1 MKVIGNDRIRVTASD
16 AQVIAFGDSLSDTG
30 NIFRVTGERFPLSPP
45 YFNGR
50 FSNGPVAVETLANR
64 LGLTLTPETNFAIG
78 GATTGRSNI
87 GDTNDIKFGGLLDQI
102 DRFAGTVG
110 TQRAN
115 SKALYFIWAGGD
127 DFLSSPA
134 DPASA
139 ISQAVGNIK
148 TAVTTLANLGAR
160 NIVVVQNPNL
170 GRTPLSLQTGQLAAL
185 TNLTLQFNQQLASAL
200 TPLERNSKLNI
211 VLSNLFPIGE
221 EIAQNPSGFGFS
233 NVTEAYLQGLVPA
246 NPAAD
251 PNQFFFWDQTHP
263 TTQGHRLFAGTL
275 RQDVVTGITQSIN
288 RIGTLFN
295 DRLVGYA
302 GNDFIRGRLGQD
314 SLEGNR
320 GDDSL
325 LGGAGADTLRG
336 LEGSDLLLGGFG
348 NDVLQGGAGRDLLFG
363 QVGSDTLIGGNGIDF
378 LSGGLGDNLLN
389 GGGGCDIFS
398 LRTRRSTNTIQDFDT
413 NNDLLFIPNRIRF
426 SDLDI
431 RQQGRNTVIAVADTD
446 KPIAILEDVKAS
458 SISSSDFIGDRLK
471 RFLPDVASENQGSAI
486 LDAIQAELAGLAG
499 IKALLNTRR
508 G

>member
-1 MKVIGNDRIRVTASD
+1 MNTAKNDRTRVTAAD
-16 AQVIAFGDSLSDTG
+16 AQIIAFGDSLSDTG
-30 NIFRVTGERFPLSPP
+30 NIFRATGGRFPPSPP

-50 FSNGPVAVETLANR
+50 FSNGAVAVETLANR

-78 GATTGRSNI
+78 GAKTGRDNI
-87 GDTNDIKFGGLLDQI
+87 GDTNDLKFGGLLDQI
-102 DRFAGTVG
+102 DRFASTVG
-110 TQRAN
+110 AQGAN
-115 SKALYFIWAGGD
+115 SKALYFVWAGGD
-127 DFLSSPA
+127 DFLSLPT

-148 TAVTTLANLGAR
+148 TAVATLANLGAR

-170 GRTPLSLQTGQLAAL
+170 GRTPLSLQAGQLDAL
-185 TNLTLQFNQQLASAL
+185 TTLTLRFNQQLESAL
-200 TPLERNSKLNI
+200 TPLERNANLNI

-221 EIAQNPSGFGFS
+221 EIAQNPSAFGFS
-233 NVTEAYLQGLVPA
+233 NVTAAYLQGLVPA

-263 TTQGHRLFAGTL
+263 TTQGHTIFAGTL

-288 RIGTLFN
+288 RIGTLFS

-302 GNDFIRGRLGQD
+302 GNDLLEGRSGQD
-314 SLEGNR
+314 TLEGNR

-325 LGGAGADTLRG
+325 LGGAGADSLRG

-348 NDVLQGGAGRDLLFG
+348 NDLLQGGAGRDLLFG
-363 QVGSDTLIGGNGIDF
+363 QAGNDTLIGGNGIDF

-389 GGGGCDIFS
+389 GGSGCDIFS
-398 LRTRRSTNTIQDFDT
+398 LRTQRSINTIQDFDT
-413 NNDLLFIPNRIRF
+413 NGDLLLIPNQTRF
-426 SDLDI
+426 RDLDI
-431 RQQGRNTVIAVADTD
+431 RQQGRDTVIAVSTTG
-446 KPIAILEDVKAS
+446 KPIAILEGVQAS

-471 RFLPDVASENQGSAI
+471 SVLPNFGIQERGSAI
-486 LDAIQAELAGLAG
+486 LNAVQAELAGLPG
-499 IKALLNTRR
+499 LKELLTTRR